1 MAGVLS
7 SKRNSVRFKVLRR
20 SSVETTAG
28 TLATLPLG
36 FAELD
41 SSLLIMAWECVPVRV
56 DTGEI
61 ERRLVAGEMR
71 KL

>member
-7 SKRNSVRFKVLRR
+7 SKWNSVRFKVLRR

-41 SSLLIMAWECVPVRV
+41 GVLVISLQKVTLASH
-56 DTGEI
+56 
-61 ERRLVAGEMR
+61 
-71 KL
+71 